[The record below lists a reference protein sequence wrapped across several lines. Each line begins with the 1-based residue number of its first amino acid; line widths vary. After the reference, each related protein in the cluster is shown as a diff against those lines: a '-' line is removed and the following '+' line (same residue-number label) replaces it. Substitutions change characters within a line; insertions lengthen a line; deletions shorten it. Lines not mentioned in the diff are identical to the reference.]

1 MFQHRNL
8 QMLGGVIVI
17 TFGAA
22 AMATVPQHGRNPH
35 GIVGLFVYFTLFVQ
49 IGLGILAIW
58 GLASVESA
66 STGIVVGLKHL
77 HFYLG
82 VALMVLT
89 W

>member
-1 MFQHRNL
+1 MIFIDDL
-8 QMLGGVIVI
+8 
-17 TFGAA
+17 FFFSC
-22 AMATVPQHGRNPH
+22 
-35 GIVGLFVYFTLFVQ
+35 GLLVYFTLFIQ

-58 GLASVESA
+58 GLATVESA

-82 VALMVLT
+82 VSLLFLS